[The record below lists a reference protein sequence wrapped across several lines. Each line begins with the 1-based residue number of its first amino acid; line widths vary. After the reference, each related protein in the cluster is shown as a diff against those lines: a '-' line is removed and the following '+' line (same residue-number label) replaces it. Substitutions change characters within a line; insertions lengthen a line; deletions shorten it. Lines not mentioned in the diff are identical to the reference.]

1 MRDGECGLRCRCRC
15 EMCGVRREVWR
26 EVRRKVLEVR
36 EASRDA
42 RGEMSGVRRGGWGR
56 SGWQAGAV
64 RGIHGAS
71 VRTDEGE
78 KASRACVVKR

>member
-1 MRDGECGLRCRCRC
+1 
-15 EMCGVRREVWR
+15 MCGVRREVWR

-42 RGEMSGVRRGGWGR
+42 RGEMSGVRRGGWGTEWLASR
-56 SGWQAGAV
+56 SGG
-64 RGIHGAS
+64 GIHGAS

-78 KASRACVVKR
+78 KASRAWVVKR